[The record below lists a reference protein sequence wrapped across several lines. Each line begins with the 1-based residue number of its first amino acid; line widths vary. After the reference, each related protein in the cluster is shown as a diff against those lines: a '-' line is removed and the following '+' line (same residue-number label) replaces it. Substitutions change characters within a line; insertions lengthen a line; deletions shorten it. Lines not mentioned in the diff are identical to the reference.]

1 MICFDNSVFSR
12 YASRQSY
19 PDVDRY
25 LRDHSSERWLL
36 PSMVLFE
43 YLREYSVHSAIQTKR
58 GSAEASVDKIV
69 DMDAD
74 VAEEAANIDARL
86 SAANTGLDVAD
97 LLIAATARAN
107 GATLTTRD
115 KNDFDKS
122 PIRELVGVDIID

>member
-19 PDVDRY
+19 PDIDRY
-25 LRDHSSERWLL
+25 LKDHSSERWLL
-36 PSMVLFE
+36 PSVVLFE
-43 YLREYSVHSAIQTKR
+43 YLREYSDHSVIQTKR
-58 GSAEASVDKIV
+58 RSAESSVDKIV
-69 DMDAD
+69 DLDAD
-74 VAEEAANIDARL
+74 VAEEAANMDARL
-86 SAANTGLDVAD
+86 SAANTSLDVAD

-122 PIRELVGVDIID
+122 PIHELVGVDIVG